1 MKNVLIFLFI
11 LILAPFP
18 ANAKFPDN
26 ENDIR
31 WSLYKNGPVK
41 DKRGRSGVYLPTA
54 FISDA
59 GLTFQSCIGMS
70 LPYAIVAEE
79 ENTIDE
85 GLMNLRKDEPMV
97 ISVADLA
104 PGEYEIRIT
113 IDDIVY
119 AGTFYVEYE

>member
-11 LILAPFP
+11 LILAPLS
-18 ANAKFPDN
+18 ASAQFPDN

-31 WSLYKNGPVK
+31 WSLYKNGPTK
-41 DKRGRSGVYLPTA
+41 YKRGRSGVYLPTA

-59 GLTFQSCIGMS
+59 GLTFLSCISMS

-79 ENTIDE
+79 KNTIDE
-85 GLMNLRKDEPMV
+85 GLLNLRKDEPIV

-104 PGEYEIRIT
+104 HGEYEIRIT
-113 IDDIVY
+113 INEAVY
-119 AGTFYVEYE
+119 TGTFYVE

>member
-18 ANAKFPDN
+18 ANAQFPDN

-59 GLTFQSCIGMS
+59 GLTFQSCISMS
-70 LPYAIVAEE
+70 LPYVIVAEE
-79 ENTIDE
+79 ESTIDE

-104 PGEYEIRIT
+104 HGEYEIRIT
-113 IDDIVY
+113 INDNVY
-119 AGTFYVEYE
+119 SGEFSI

>member
-1 MKNVLIFLFI
+1 MKNVLILLFI
-11 LILAPFP
+11 LILAPLS
-18 ANAKFPDN
+18 ANAQFPDN

-31 WSLYKNGPVK
+31 WSLYKNGPTK

-59 GLTFQSCIGMS
+59 GLTFQSCISMS
-70 LPYAIVAEE
+70 LPYVIVAEE
-79 ENTIDE
+79 ESTIDE

-104 PGEYEIRIT
+104 HGEYEIRIT
-113 IDDIVY
+113 INDNVY
-119 AGTFYVEYE
+119 SGEFSI

>member
-18 ANAKFPDN
+18 ANAQFPDN

-59 GLTFQSCIGMS
+59 GLTFQSCISMS

-79 ENTIDE
+79 KNTIDE
-85 GLMNLRKDEPMV
+85 GLLNLRKDEPMV

-104 PGEYEIRIT
+104 PREYEIRIT

-119 AGTFYVEYE
+119 AGTFDVK

>member
-11 LILAPFP
+11 LILAPLS
-18 ANAKFPDN
+18 ANAQFPDN

-59 GLTFQSCIGMS
+59 GLTFQSCISMS
-70 LPYAIVAEE
+70 LPYVIVAEE
-79 ENTIDE
+79 ESTIDE

-104 PGEYEIRIT
+104 HGEYEIRIT
-113 IDDIVY
+113 INDNVY
-119 AGTFYVEYE
+119 SGEFSI

>member
-18 ANAKFPDN
+18 ANAQFPDN

-59 GLTFQSCIGMS
+59 GLTFQSCISMS
-70 LPYAIVAEE
+70 LPYAIVEE
-79 ENTIDE
+79 EESTIDE
-85 GLMNLRKDEPMV
+85 GLLNLRKDEPMV

-113 IDDIVY
+113 INDNVY
-119 AGTFYVEYE
+119 SGEFSI

>member
-1 MKNVLIFLFI
+1 MKNVLILLFI
-11 LILAPFP
+11 LILAPLS
-18 ANAKFPDN
+18 ANAQFPDN

-31 WSLYKNGPVK
+31 WSLYKNGPTK

-59 GLTFQSCIGMS
+59 GLTFLSCISMS

-79 ENTIDE
+79 KNTIDE
-85 GLMNLRKDEPMV
+85 GLLNLRKDEPMV

-113 IDDIVY
+113 INDNVY
-119 AGTFYVEYE
+119 SGEFSI

>member
-11 LILAPFP
+11 LILAPLS
-18 ANAKFPDN
+18 ASAQFPDN

-31 WSLYKNGPVK
+31 WSLYKNGPTK

-59 GLTFQSCIGMS
+59 GLTFLSCISMS

-79 ENTIDE
+79 KNTIDE
-85 GLMNLRKDEPMV
+85 GLLNLRKDEPIV

-104 PGEYEIRIT
+104 HGEYEIRIT
-113 IDDIVY
+113 INEAVY
-119 AGTFYVEYE
+119 TGTFYVE

>member
-1 MKNVLIFLFI
+1 MKNVLILLFI
-11 LILAPFP
+11 LILAPLS
-18 ANAKFPDN
+18 ANAQFPDN

-31 WSLYKNGPVK
+31 WSLYKNGPTK

-59 GLTFQSCIGMS
+59 GLTFLSCISMS

-79 ENTIDE
+79 KNTIDE
-85 GLMNLRKDEPMV
+85 GLLNLRKDEPIV

-104 PGEYEIRIT
+104 HGEYEIRIT
-113 IDDIVY
+113 INEAVY
-119 AGTFYVEYE
+119 TGTFYVE

>member
-1 MKNVLIFLFI
+1 MKNILILLFI
-11 LILAPFP
+11 LILAPLS
-18 ANAKFPDN
+18 ANAQFPDN

-59 GLTFQSCIGMS
+59 GLTFQSCISMS
-70 LPYAIVAEE
+70 LPYVIVAEE
-79 ENTIDE
+79 ESTIDE

-104 PGEYEIRIT
+104 HGEYEIRIT
-113 IDDIVY
+113 INDNVY
-119 AGTFYVEYE
+119 SGEFSI

>member
-1 MKNVLIFLFI
+1 MKNVLILLFI
-11 LILAPFP
+11 LILAPLS
-18 ANAKFPDN
+18 ANAQFPDN

-31 WSLYKNGPVK
+31 WSLYKNGPTK

-59 GLTFQSCIGMS
+59 GLTFLSCISMS

-79 ENTIDE
+79 KNTIDE
-85 GLMNLRKDEPMV
+85 GLLNPRKEEPIV

-104 PGEYEIRIT
+104 HGEYEIRIT
-113 IDDIVY
+113 INEAVY
-119 AGTFYVEYE
+119 TGTFYVE